1 MNRCGRRGTP
11 LCRQSTPGARFR
23 KTKATSCRRP
33 AGKCAVLLAA
43 TVMVWRGGGTCR
55 ATRLGVQRHC
65 VPCGN
70 RRPRECAQEGRA
82 AHVAQ
87 QEDDWAARAVG
98 VPVSCVPGRHAAG
111 GETCASIAAVP
122 LRPTGSCTASQL
134 LVGAVHSGVGSGR
147 VVLAGR
153 PLAPVWLA
161 AMLAADK
168 DRLIFDIRQTA
179 HM

>member
-43 TVMVWRGGGTCR
+43 TVMVWRGGGTRR

-87 QEDDWAARAVG
+87 QEDDWAARALG
-98 VPVSCVPGRHAAG
+98 VPVCRADMRASAAKR
-111 GETCASIAAVP
+111 A
-122 LRPTGSCTASQL
+122 RPSRFGQPAASQTL
-134 LVGAVHSGVGSGR
+134 FTYFMYVC
-147 VVLAGR
+147 
-153 PLAPVWLA
+153 
-161 AMLAADK
+161 M
-168 DRLIFDIRQTA
+168 
-179 HM
+179 